1 MVRSDDVDTLQLL
14 VNAANNWQTTASGQN
29 VVLTV
34 ITATINDKVVKL
46 YWDATAGIWDIT
58 AE

>member
-14 VNAANNWQTTASGQN
+14 VTAAHEWQTIAAGQN
-29 VVLTV
+29 VVLTI
-34 ITATINDKVVKL
+34 ITATINGKVVKL
-46 YWDATAGIWDIT
+46 YWDEAQQIWDIT